1 MKKIA
6 SILAI
11 AFLANTISAQS
22 LIPMKYGIK
31 IGANISNIISTPNE
45 GVKNIETS
53 SQMDIA
59 GGFYMEIALNDKWYI
74 NPELIYSQKGASFTY
89 EYTHD
94 YDPNQSDVHNTSH
107 ELKLAYVEVN
117 PTMSYKATDKLA
129 LNFGP
134 SVSFILTPDYTTL
147 TDKGE
152 NDNSLL
158 HSESPAELLDGT
170 YEEETIDLGINL
182 GISYYLT
189 ENFLIDSR
197 INTSLMKAGTISKE
211 INTGTVGAMPTNSK
225 EINIYE
231 IKNSIISFSI
241 AYLF

>member
-6 SILAI
+6 SILVISFLTI
-11 AFLANTISAQS
+11 ATSAQS

-31 IGANISNIISTPNE
+31 FGANISNIISTPNE

-53 SQMDIA
+53 SQIGIA

-94 YDPNQSDVHNTSH
+94 YDPNQSDVHNTSN

-117 PTMSYKATDKLA
+117 PTISYKASDKLA

-134 SVSFILTPDYTTL
+134 SVSFLVSPDYTIL
-147 TDKGE
+147 ADKGGRDQE
-152 NDNSLL
+152 AL
-158 HSESPAELLDGT
+158 HPELLEGT
-170 YEEETIDLGINL
+170 YTEEAIDVGINL

-197 INTSLMKAGTISKE
+197 VNTSLMKAGTVAKIKDIGIVNGMLINDPE
-211 INTGTVGAMPTNSK
+211 INV
-225 EINIYE
+225 YE
-231 IKNSIISFSI
+231 IKNSVISFSI

>member
-6 SILAI
+6 SILVISFLTI
-11 AFLANTISAQS
+11 ATSAQS

-31 IGANISNIISTPNE
+31 FGANISNIISTPNE

-53 SQMDIA
+53 SQIGIA

-94 YDPNQSDVHNTSH
+94 YDPNQSDVHNTSN

-117 PTMSYKATDKLA
+117 PTISYKATDKLA

-134 SVSFILTPDYTTL
+134 SVSFILTPDYTL
-147 TDKGE
+147 TDKGQ
-152 NDNSLL
+152 NDNLSS
-158 HSESPAELLDGT
+158 HSELPDGT
-170 YEEETIDLGINL
+170 YEEETIDVGVNL

-197 INTSLMKAGTISKE
+197 VNTSLMKAGTISK
-211 INTGTVGAMPTNSK
+211 VTNSGFVNGTITNTPK
-225 EINIYE
+225 INIYE
-231 IKNSIISFSI
+231 IKNSVISFSI

>member
-6 SILAI
+6 SILVISFLTI
-11 AFLANTISAQS
+11 ATSAQS

-31 IGANISNIISTPNE
+31 FGANISNIISTPNE

-53 SQMDIA
+53 SQIGIA

-94 YDPNQSDVHNTSH
+94 YDPNQSDVHNTSN
-107 ELKLAYVEVN
+107 ELKLAYVELN
-117 PTMSYKATDKLA
+117 PTISYKASDKLA

-134 SVSFILTPDYTTL
+134 SVSFLVSPDYTIL
-147 TDKGE
+147 TDKGGRDQE
-152 NDNSLL
+152 AL
-158 HSESPAELLDGT
+158 HPEMLEGT
-170 YEEETIDLGINL
+170 YTEEAIDVGINL

-189 ENFLIDSR
+189 ENFLIDSKV
-197 INTSLMKAGTISKE
+197 NSSFMKAGTISKLT
-211 INTGTVGAMPTNSK
+211 NTGIVNGTLTNTPK
-225 EINIYE
+225 INIYE
-231 IKNSIISFSI
+231 IKNSVISFSI

>member
-6 SILAI
+6 SILVISFLTI
-11 AFLANTISAQS
+11 ATSAQS

-31 IGANISNIISTPNE
+31 FGVNISNIISTPNE

-53 SQMDIA
+53 SQIGIA

-74 NPELIYSQKGASFTY
+74 KPELIYSQKGASFTY

-94 YDPNQSDVHNTSH
+94 YDNNNRDLHNTSH
-107 ELKLAYVEVN
+107 ELKLAYVELN
-117 PTMSYKATDKLA
+117 PIISYKANDKFS

-134 SVSFILTPDYTTL
+134 AVSFILTPDYDIL
-147 TDKGE
+147 IDKGE
-152 NDNSLL
+152 NDD
-158 HSESPAELLDGT
+158 HSELPEGT
-170 YEEETIDLGINL
+170 YIEETIDVGLNL
-182 GISYYLT
+182 GLSYYLT
-189 ENFLIDSR
+189 DKFLINSR
-197 INTSLMKAGTISKE
+197 VNSSLMKAGTVSKITNSGLVNE
-211 INTGTVGAMPTNSK
+211 TPTNSP

>member
-6 SILAI
+6 SILVISFLTI
-11 AFLANTISAQS
+11 ATSAQS

-31 IGANISNIISTPNE
+31 FGANISNIISTPNE

-53 SQMDIA
+53 SQIGIA

-94 YDPNQSDVHNTSH
+94 YDPNQSDVHNTSN
-107 ELKLAYVEVN
+107 ELKLAYVELN
-117 PTMSYKATDKLA
+117 PTISYKASDKLA

-134 SVSFILTPDYTTL
+134 SVSFLVSPDYTIL
-147 TDKGE
+147 ADKGGRDQE
-152 NDNSLL
+152 AL
-158 HSESPAELLDGT
+158 HPELLEGT
-170 YEEETIDLGINL
+170 YTEEAIDVGINL

-197 INTSLMKAGTISKE
+197 VNTSLMKAGTVAKIKDIGIVNGMLINDPE
-211 INTGTVGAMPTNSK
+211 INV
-225 EINIYE
+225 YE
-231 IKNSIISFSI
+231 IKNSVISFTI

>member
-6 SILAI
+6 SILVISFLTI
-11 AFLANTISAQS
+11 ATSAQS
-22 LIPMKYGIK
+22 LIPKKYGIK
-31 IGANISNIISTPNE
+31 FGANISNIISTPNE

-53 SQMDIA
+53 SQIGIA

-94 YDPNQSDVHNTSH
+94 YDPNQSDVHNTSN

-117 PTMSYKATDKLA
+117 PTISYKANDKLA

-134 SVSFILTPDYTTL
+134 SVSFILTPDYPIL
-147 TDKGE
+147 NDKGQ
-152 NDNSLL
+152 NDNLSS
-158 HSESPAELLDGT
+158 HSELPDGT
-170 YEEETIDLGINL
+170 YEEETIDVGVNL

-197 INTSLMKAGTISKE
+197 VNSSLMKAGTISK
-211 INTGTVGAMPTNSK
+211 VTNSGFVNGTITNTP

-231 IKNSIISFSI
+231 IKNSVISFSI

>member
-6 SILAI
+6 SILAFS
-11 AFLANTISAQS
+11 FLTNVTSAQS

-31 IGANISNIISTPNE
+31 VGTNISNIISTPNE

-53 SQMDIA
+53 SQIGIA

-74 NPELIYSQKGASFTY
+74 NPEIIYSQKGASFSY

-107 ELKLAYVEVN
+107 ELKLTYVGLN
-117 PTMSYKATDKLA
+117 PTISYKATDKLA

-134 SVSFILTPDYTTL
+134 SVSFLVSPDYTIL
-147 TDKGE
+147 ADKGGRDQE
-152 NDNSLL
+152 AI
-158 HSESPAELLDGT
+158 HPELLEGT
-170 YEEETIDLGINL
+170 YTEEAIDVGINL

-197 INTSLMKAGTISKE
+197 VNTSLMKAGTVAKIKDIGIVNGMLINDPE
-211 INTGTVGAMPTNSK
+211 INV
-225 EINIYE
+225 YE
-231 IKNSIISFSI
+231 IKNSVISFSI

>member
-6 SILAI
+6 SILAL
-11 AFLANTISAQS
+11 AFLTIATSAQS

-31 IGANISNIISTPNE
+31 VGANISNIISTTNE

-53 SQMDIA
+53 SQIGVA

-89 EYTHD
+89 DYTHD
-94 YDPNQSDVHNTSH
+94 YDLNQSDVHNTSH
-107 ELKLAYVEVN
+107 ELKLAYVELN
-117 PTMSYKATDKLA
+117 PTISYKATNKLA

-134 SVSFILTPDYTTL
+134 SVSFLVTPDYTIL
-147 TDKGE
+147 TDNGVRDQEALHPK
-152 NDNSLL
+152 LL
-158 HSESPAELLDGT
+158 EGT
-170 YEEETIDLGINL
+170 YTEETIDVGLNL

-197 INTSLMKAGTISKE
+197 VNSSLMKAGTISKL
-211 INTGTVGAMPTNSK
+211 INTGIVSGSSTNSP

-231 IKNSIISFSI
+231 IRNSIISFSI

>member
-6 SILAI
+6 SILVISFLTI
-11 AFLANTISAQS
+11 ATSAQS

-31 IGANISNIISTPNE
+31 FGVNISNIISTPNE

-53 SQMDIA
+53 SQIGIA

-94 YDPNQSDVHNTSH
+94 YDPNQSDVHNTSN

-117 PTMSYKATDKLA
+117 PTISYKANDKLA

-134 SVSFILTPDYTTL
+134 SVSFILTADTIL
-147 TDKGE
+147 NDKGQ
-152 NDNSLL
+152 NDNLSS
-158 HSESPAELLDGT
+158 HSELPDGT
-170 YEEETIDLGINL
+170 YEEETIDVGVNL

-197 INTSLMKAGTISKE
+197 VNSSLMKAGTISK
-211 INTGTVGAMPTNSK
+211 VTNSGFVNGTITNTP

-231 IKNSIISFSI
+231 IKNSVISFSI

>member
-6 SILAI
+6 SILI
-11 AFLANTISAQS
+11 ISFLTVATSAQS

-31 IGANISNIISTPNE
+31 FGANISNIISTPNE
-45 GVKNIETS
+45 GVNNIETS
-53 SQMDIA
+53 SQIGIA

-94 YDPNQSDVHNTSH
+94 YDPNQSDVHNTSN
-107 ELKLAYVEVN
+107 ELKLAYVELN
-117 PTMSYKATDKLA
+117 PTISYKATNKLA

-134 SVSFILTPDYTTL
+134 SVSFILNPDYTIL
-147 TDKGE
+147 NDKGQ
-152 NDNSLL
+152 NDNLNS
-158 HSESPAELLDGT
+158 HSELPDGT
-170 YEEETIDLGINL
+170 YEEETIDVGVNL

-197 INTSLMKAGTISKE
+197 VNSSLMKAGTISK
-211 INTGTVGAMPTNSK
+211 VTNSGFVNGTITNTP

-231 IKNSIISFSI
+231 IKNSVISFSI